1 MRARQRGPR
10 GALRHAS
17 KAPRGEVRLY
27 PDGHFDIY
35 AAEPFER
42 VVKDQLAFL
51 ARHVPTGTA
60 PATR

>member
-1 MRARQRGPR
+1 MWPPR
-10 GALRHAS
+10 GRPAPCPQG
-17 KAPRGEVRLY
+17 PRGEVRLY

-35 AAEPFER
+35 LAGPFER

-51 ARHVPTGTA
+51 ARHVPAGTS